1 MSLASLSVTYTIQ
14 ILTIVHLSRPWCIL
28 CPTNLALFTQQD
40 LETYK
45 QKVKEEISDWTAA
58 LKAKNIPDWLI
69 VVMNSDENKGKTKL
83 LPRSSVYDKIKS
95 DFCGKHQER

>member
-1 MSLASLSVTYTIQ
+1 MLIHGYWYL
-14 ILTIVHLSRPWCIL
+14 
-28 CPTNLALFTQQD
+28 QD

-45 QKVKEEISDWTAA
+45 QKVKEEISDWCAA

-69 VVMNSDENKGKTKL
+69 VIVNSDDSKMKTKL

-95 DFCGKHQER
+95 DFCSKTPDR